1 MSVYIIMAFG
11 DFFFLLLE
19 DGDPFCAPLRDIP
32 LDGFNHLYNLGIY
45 LILNLKIPDDNAG
58 NHILKLLPAMI
69 ITNKFLF
76 GQRTGNL
83 V

>member
-11 DFFFLLLE
+11 DFFFFLLE
-19 DGDPFCAPLRDIP
+19 NGDPFCTPLRNVP

-45 LILNLKIPDDNAG
+45 LILNLKVSDDDAG
-58 NHILKLLPAMI
+58 NHILEFLPAMI
-69 ITNKFLF
+69 ITNKLLF
-76 GQRTGNL
+76 GQRSGNL